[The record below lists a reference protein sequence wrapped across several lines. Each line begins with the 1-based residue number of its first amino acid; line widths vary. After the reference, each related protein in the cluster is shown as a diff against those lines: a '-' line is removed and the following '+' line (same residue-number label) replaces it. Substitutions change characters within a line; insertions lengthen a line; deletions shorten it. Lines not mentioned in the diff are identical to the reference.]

1 MTIVLHDS
9 FLNAAQADLQSDKVL
24 VKEQGLFSQTLQFG
38 TILRKG
44 QQGIIFILCCNT
56 REIIWRGSV

>member
-9 FLNAAQADLQSDKVL
+9 FINAALADLQSDKVL
-24 VKEQGLFSQTLQFG
+24 VKKEGLFSQTLQFG

-44 QQGIIFILCCNT
+44 HQGIIFILCRNT